1 MINSW
6 HCDNIYSVDVPPVFT
21 GDDCY
26 VTSSSTSMSE
36 VATSTVTYGDWL
48 IVNSLILFAV
58 AFIPVSALFSLL
70 KNRKR

>member
-26 VTSSSTSMSE
+26 VTSSSTVSTTVS
-36 VATSTVTYGDWL
+36 TSTVPYGDWL
-48 IVNSLILFAV
+48 LINSLILFMV
-58 AFIPVSALFSLL
+58 AFIPVTALFSLI
-70 KNRKR
+70 KKR